1 MSSNN
6 REKREA
12 KRNRQVEET
21 VYHNGTSANDS
32 KPKGEYKA
40 ANNKPI
46 DALTEHQ
53 GLHKAALFNDEF
65 VVAIGSAGT
74 GKTYLSACV
83 AAEIYK
89 QQGAKYII
97 LTRPNVEVGRGFGF
111 LPGSLD
117 EKYAP
122 YLEPFKKALI
132 ERLGSGKFEC
142 DLKTKIKPTPLQ
154 FMRGET
160 FDDSIILLDEAQN
173 TTVKEMQMFVTRMG
187 INSRVF
193 ISGDSKQCDLNLRT
207 GEENGLEWLVRVM
220 KKNNATY
227 EVIEYTMEDNVR
239 SGLSKEFLGYIEA
252 EYA

>member
-6 REKREA
+6 RAKREA
-12 KRNRQVEET
+12 RKDRVVE
-21 VYHNGTSANDS
+21 SANDNRNDA
-32 KPKGEYKA
+32 KPTLEFKA

-46 DALTEHQ
+46 EALNERQ
-53 GLHKAALFNDEF
+53 GFHKAALFNDEF

-89 QQGAKYII
+89 QQGCKYLI

-142 DLKTKIKPTPLQ
+142 DLKKKILPTPLQ

-173 TTVKEMQMFVTRMG
+173 TTVEEMKMFITRPG

-193 ISGDSKQCDLNLRT
+193 ISGDSNQCDLNLRP
-207 GEENGLEWLVRVM
+207 GQENGLQWLIRIM
-220 KKNNATY
+220 KKY
-227 EVIEYTMEDNVR
+227 EAQDEIIEYTKEDNVR
-239 SGLSKEFLGYIEA
+239 SGLSKRFLTYIES
-252 EYA
+252 EYDNA

>member
-6 REKREA
+6 REKRES
-12 KRNRQVEET
+12 KRNRQVEESN
-21 VYHNGTSANDS
+21 YSEQSANDS
-32 KPKGEYKA
+32 KPKIEFKA

-46 DALTEHQ
+46 DALTENQ
-53 GLHKAALFNDEF
+53 GLHKAALFNDDF
-65 VVAIGSAGT
+65 VVSIGSAGT

-89 QQGAKYII
+89 QQGVKYII

-132 ERLGSGKFEC
+132 ERLGSGKFVC

-173 TTVKEMQMFVTRMG
+173 TTVEEMKMFVTRPG

-193 ISGDSKQCDLNLRT
+193 ISGDTNQCDLNLRP
-207 GEENGLEWLVRVM
+207 GQENGLQWLVRLM
-220 KKNNATY
+220 KKY
-227 EVIEYTMEDNVR
+227 EAKYEIIEYTMEDNVR
-239 SGLSKEFLGYIEA
+239 SGLSKEFLTYIEA